1 MVWAPDSTDLW
12 APDSGH
18 PDLWASD
25 SRGQLTLGRAVELFL
40 AAKAAEGASPR
51 TTEWYRMILVRLV
64 RALGP
69 GRSVDGLDPAEL
81 RAWLVEQDDPVS
93 SFLQSSPPVHEQR
106 CLADRPLPEQRGVL
120 RVALAGP
127 RDARLEHGGLRLT
140 TRQQRREDAA
150 ARAERVRRSCL

>member
-51 TTEWYRMILVRLV
+51 TIEWYRMITVRLV

-69 GRSVDGLDPAEL
+69 DRSVDGLDPAEL
-81 RAWLVEQDDPVS
+81 RAWLVELRPASPGPPHQPKTFWAPCTANVS
-93 SFLQSSPPVHEQR
+93 PMPS
-106 CLADRPLPEQRGVL
+106 
-120 RVALAGP
+120 
-127 RDARLEHGGLRLT
+127 
-140 TRQQRREDAA
+140 
-150 ARAERVRRSCL
+150 